1 MHNIFNH
8 LLASLCIGDLL
19 FLICNLLL
27 VPIALGVD
35 NIVTKFLYP
44 IAECGY
50 VMMRI
55 YFIHNVNKKNR
66 NFFKSF
72 IHWSN
77 SYLNQ
82 RVRTV

>member
-50 VMMRI
+50 V
-55 YFIHNVNKKNR
+55 
-66 NFFKSF
+66 
-72 IHWSN
+72 
-77 SYLNQ
+77 LNPI
-82 RVRTV
+82 

>member
-44 IAECGY
+44 VAECGY
-50 VMMRI
+50 VQNVTDLI
-55 YFIHNVNKKNR
+55 QKSYILKLFYIKESTFIFN
-66 NFFKSF
+66 
-72 IHWSN
+72 
-77 SYLNQ
+77 
-82 RVRTV
+82 

>member
-35 NIVTKFLYP
+35 NVVTKFLYP

-50 VMMRI
+50 VQNYI
-55 YFIHNVNKKNR
+55 SFW
-66 NFFKSF
+66 NFSIKESRFKMHF
-72 IHWSN
+72 
-77 SYLNQ
+77 L
-82 RVRTV
+82 